1 MNVYVCLEFI
11 TTVSSHSPEYIEYH
25 PIFNPFSQAFSFWG
39 WSKSIFKLFDVFPCM
54 STPEPPL
61 IRHVFQWVSLP
72 RWGSIPGCQSLL
84 FWDSLG
90 GHPLS
95 NDHRIKWYALN
106 HLFFG
111 VRKLPPVGS
120 QNLQTCDQ
128 FNLVLRDL
136 STRRPQR
143 IYIYTSQISGI
154 VILNVKHE
162 IVIRH
167 QAIVV
172 LVTILLK
179 FRADTPNHEM
189 FKALPFRF

>member
-1 MNVYVCLEFI
+1 MNVYVCLEFT
-11 TTVSSHSPEYIEYH
+11 TTVLSHSPEYIEYH
-25 PIFNPFSQAFSFWG
+25 PIFKPFSQSFSFWG
-39 WSKSIFKLFDVFPCM
+39 WSKSSIFKLFDVFPCM

-72 RWGSIPGCQSLL
+72 RWGSIPGYQSLL

-95 NDHRIKWYALN
+95 NDHSEMICSSCV
-106 HLFFG
+106 FG
-111 VRKLPPVGS
+111 VRKLPSVGS
-120 QNLQTCDQ
+120 QNLQTCDR

-136 STRRPQR
+136 STRWPQR
-143 IYIYTSQISGI
+143 IHIYTSQISGM
-154 VILNVKHE
+154 VIFNVKHE

-172 LVTILLK
+172 L
-179 FRADTPNHEM
+179 ADYSPEI
-189 FKALPFRF
+189 